1 MFWSGHASEAL
12 DRLWTL
18 RGTPA
23 QGSLTSSTS
32 TNTASRLGQEC
43 RYIGYGSDI
52 KSPPAITRVV
62 REAAPPVSTA
72 APGPSASVAPRGRG
86 RAHLLALMLESPRK
100 RLPESGKPARD
111 ESSVPVGEVISVAIK
126 GDNTVVP
133 VKASAKRNYL
143 LAKECST
150 ITNSDIPFDG
160 LSELFSDTFS

>member
-1 MFWSGHASEAL
+1 
-12 DRLWTL
+12 
-18 RGTPA
+18 
-23 QGSLTSSTS
+23 
-32 TNTASRLGQEC
+32 
-43 RYIGYGSDI
+43 
-52 KSPPAITRVV
+52 
-62 REAAPPVSTA
+62 
-72 APGPSASVAPRGRG
+72 
-86 RAHLLALMLESPRK
+86 MLESPRK
-100 RLPESGKPARD
+100 RVPESGKPARD